1 MEITFLGTGAGLP
14 SKERNVT
21 AIVLSMLQELNE
33 VWLFDCGEATQ
44 HQLLRTK
51 IKPGKIN
58 KIFLTHMHGDH
69 IYGLPGFLSSRSFQ
83 AGTDKPMTV
92 YGPEGIKDFIEYALK
107 LSHTHLTYPLTIIEI
122 NEGLLFET
130 EAIEVHAKKLAHGIP
145 SFGFRIVEKDKP
157 GELLVEKL
165 KEKGI
170 RPGPIYGEIKEKPAV
185 TLKDGSVIHQKDF
198 IGPPKKG
205 RIISILGDTTY
216 QTAHEEFVK
225 NSDLLIHEA
234 TFAADK
240 ETLAKNY
247 FHSTTIQA
255 AKLAVDASCKQ
266 LILTH
271 ISSRYQFSEM
281 DAFLEEAR
289 EVFSNTSI
297 ASDFSVFQL

>member
-33 VWLFDCGEATQ
+33 AWLFDCGEATQ

-51 IKPGKIN
+51 IKPSKIN

-83 AGTDKPMTV
+83 AGTDKPLTV

-107 LSHTHLTYPLTIIEI
+107 LSQTHLTYPLTIVEMK
-122 NEGLLFET
+122 EGLLFET
-130 EAIEVHAKKLAHGIP
+130 DAIEVQVKKLSHGIP
-145 SFGFRIVEKDKP
+145 SFGFRIIEKDKP

-165 KEKGI
+165 KAMGI
-170 RPGPIYGEIKEKPAV
+170 QPGPIYGKIKTNAAV
-185 TLKDGSVIHQKDF
+185 TLEDGRVIYQRDF
-198 IGPPKKG
+198 IGAPKKG

-216 QTAHEEFVK
+216 QEDHTEFVK

-234 TFAADK
+234 TFSADK
-240 ETLAKNY
+240 KTLARNY
-247 FHSTTIQA
+247 FHSTNIEA
-255 AKLAVDASCKQ
+255 AKLAFDASCKQ

-271 ISSRYQFSEM
+271 ISSRYQSREM
-281 DAFLEEAR
+281 DAFLEEAK
-289 EVFSNTSI
+289 EVFANTSI
-297 ASDFSVFQL
+297 ANDFSVFQL